1 LADQAFKGGAA
12 REKEDPTSLQ
22 KTRQSM
28 DLFENL
34 RAVALQQ
41 SRDGEFP
48 VWILADILQIA
59 SNPARYADQ
68 VHLVEILITQ
78 IGDYDP
84 YAGAGCFGTSIGSGT
99 IQATIHQIQNNVG
112 GPDKRC
118 ELLACCQFFGDNM
131 KNLPKAAEYIKNKLC
146 LGDYESCNRF
156 RIYKES
162 GGANVQ
168 PYYDPVDAE
177 EVKKALQCLQTK
189 QNPGG

>member
-1 LADQAFKGGAA
+1 
-12 REKEDPTSLQ
+12 
-22 KTRQSM
+22 M

-59 SNPARYADQ
+59 DNPDRYADQ
-68 VHLVEILITQ
+68 VGLIEILITQ

-84 YAGAGCFGTSIGSGT
+84 YAGAGCFGTAIGAGT
-99 IQATIHQIQNNVG
+99 IQATIHQIQNDG
-112 GPDKRC
+112 GGGRGKRC
-118 ELLACCQFFGDNM
+118 ELLACCQFFSDNM
-131 KNLPKAAEYIKNKLC
+131 MNLPKAAEYIKNKLC

-162 GGANVQ
+162 GGTNVP
-168 PYYDPVDAE
+168 PYYDPADAD

-189 QNPGG
+189 QDLGG